1 LPVNGTNYSANV
13 NFGDGTVLNTD
24 NFVVYAGTGN
34 SVEITGLVSTTDY
47 YFQIFEYNNTGVINY
62 RTTDGPIANANT
74 GELTAP
80 STQASGINFTAVGT
94 NSFTINWTNGNG
106 ENRIVVMREFD
117 QGTIENPIANTSYS
131 ASSDWDTKGTQLGE
145 SGYYTVYNGSGNSVS
160 VSNLASDTTYYVQVF
175 EYNNPTGQEKYNTSV
190 ASGNQTTLKF
200 APTIQ
205 ASSIALSNATSTSIG
220 VSWTNGNGDSRIVVA
235 RETSIDIVNPV
246 DNLDYTA
253 NTTFASGDATG
264 TGNYVIYKGSSE
276 TPGTIT
282 VTGLTS
288 GTSYTFVVYEF
299 NNSGTNCT
307 YYTLVTDAIN
317 SLAGSTLG
325 TATWDGS
332 TDTDWNTD
340 VNWSPESVPTSGQSV
355 IIPDVA
361 NNPVVASNTTIENLT
376 INAGGILTINT
387 GVILTVSGNALL
399 ESPTGNGASGQV
411 IVAGTGNLAVSGT
424 STMQRYYPATAN
436 WRLVTSPLA
445 STQPTNWTGYYVNAY
460 NEPTVDWSNLNS
472 NSTVNVMQG
481 LSVLKGSGSFLL
493 SFTGTFNNGD
503 ASINVTNSSP
513 GDGNYG
519 WNIVGNPYPSAID
532 WAAGTGITR
541 TNVDA
546 AAYIYNPGSG
556 SYEPCIDAPC
566 LIAAGQGFFIHASA
580 NGSLSMT
587 NSARIGSD
595 QTFRKK
601 AEVSDSYIKLIAK
614 NQHYSSEAIIRFNEN
629 ATTDFDSEYDAYKL
643 LSTNDSISDIYTLL
657 NEETFVAINTLN
669 SNVLN
674 LTSEDYTISLG
685 LTKGIIGNIEISADQ
700 IENVSED
707 VFVYL
712 FDAKEDKY
720 VNLRKDTYD
729 LFIDSKT
736 DDRFQLVFSK
746 LALGI
751 DSNGIISEV
760 SIFTKEKTVF
770 VKSEAFKL
778 NKGNIYL
785 FDVLGKT
792 ISSQSTG
799 SSDVNEIQIN
809 KPGTYIVKVIVN
821 NSIITQKV
829 VVE

>member
-1 LPVNGTNYSANV
+1 
-13 NFGDGTVLNTD
+13 
-24 NFVVYAGTGN
+24 
-34 SVEITGLVSTTDY
+34 
-47 YFQIFEYNNTGVINY
+47 
-62 RTTDGPIANANT
+62 
-74 GELTAP
+74 
-80 STQASGINFTAVGT
+80 
-94 NSFTINWTNGNG
+94 
-106 ENRIVVMREFD
+106 
-117 QGTIENPIANTSYS
+117 
-131 ASSDWDTKGTQLGE
+131 
-145 SGYYTVYNGSGNSVS
+145 
-160 VSNLASDTTYYVQVF
+160 
-175 EYNNPTGQEKYNTSV
+175 
-190 ASGNQTTLKF
+190 
-200 APTIQ
+200 
-205 ASSIALSNATSTSIG
+205 
-220 VSWTNGNGDSRIVVA
+220 
-235 RETSIDIVNPV
+235 
-246 DNLDYTA
+246 
-253 NTTFASGDATG
+253 
-264 TGNYVIYKGSSE
+264 
-276 TPGTIT
+276 
-282 VTGLTS
+282 
-288 GTSYTFVVYEF
+288 
-299 NNSGTNCT
+299 
-307 YYTLVTDAIN
+307 
-317 SLAGSTLG
+317 
-325 TATWDGS
+325 
-332 TDTDWNTD
+332 
-340 VNWSPESVPTSGQSV
+340 
-355 IIPDVA
+355 
-361 NNPVVASNTTIENLT
+361 
-376 INAGGILTINT
+376 
-387 GVILTVSGNALL
+387 
-399 ESPTGNGASGQV
+399 V

-460 NEPTVDWSNLNS
+460 NEPTVDWSYLNS
-472 NSTVNVMQG
+472 SSTVGVMQG

-532 WAAGTGITR
+532 WGAGTGITR